1 MKLVITLSCC
11 AKKGEKT
18 EENIKGIKVFF
29 NFIVKLLKITKK
41 QKCVFEQKI
50 MC

>member
-18 EENIKGIKVFF
+18 EENIKRIKVFF
-29 NFIVKLLKITKK
+29 NYIVKLLKITKK
-41 QKCVFEQKI
+41 TK
-50 MC
+50 MCF